1 MNRLVCDPTETL
13 AEHIAKPLR
22 SEAEARR
29 DREKRYSGERFAQSE
44 KRWFEEARV
53 RFDLAIGSARAAMED
68 ARLSPASIELLDNHI
83 SDLVGDTW
91 AVEKPWGDA

>member
-1 MNRLVCDPTETL
+1 MRGDPALVNGERTDKNRT
-13 AEHIAKPLR
+13 
-22 SEAEARR
+22 EAEFRCARQ
-29 DREKRYSGERFAQSE
+29 KRYQGERFAQSE

-68 ARLSPASIELLDNHI
+68 ANLSAASIELLDNHI